1 MKECKKCGNEFE
13 PVEGLVNYCSLKCR
27 NSRTWTEEDKEKK
40 SLSAKT
46 SIKVKDAIKKANETN
61 KDPEKWVLIKEKRD
75 NKLKENILN
84 SNYLDLSFERLRKRI
99 LYEQDCKCNRCGIS
113 EWLGEKISLEL
124 EHKDGNHHN
133 NNRENLEILCP
144 NCHSLTTTWR
154 GRNKKSDNR
163 LKIDDETLLGKLIF
177 NEWNMRK
184 SLIDVGLAPKGGNYK
199 RCHKL
204 KREFLDV

>member
-40 SLSAKT
+40 SLSARN

-75 NKLKENILN
+75 NKVKENILN
-84 SNYLDLSFERLRKRI
+84 SNYLELSFERLRKRI

-163 LKIDDETLLGKLIF
+163 LKIDDETLLGKLIL